1 MWRQD
6 ALMWHQDAPIWRHH
20 GPSWLHLGP
29 TLDHHGP
36 SWLHLN
42 PLLDHLGS
50 PKPPQISFGSPEAP
64 RAEITFLTSPKP
76 CKVCKIEKMT
86 PPKPCKVCKIAK
98 STVTTMGS
106 QPCGASKTQY
116 VCHLIFHIALTL
128 TFQPLFFRQNRVPIR
143 SNRVIFATKIF
154 CETGG
159 APKHCK
165 VFKISPL
172 GRSSRVENGRGMFRD
187 VTTPKPKLQYIR

>member
-1 MWRQD
+1 MMYYNMGPQERLIGSLHFLNIVCCDVPRSVERTDGPIWCQDAPILRQDAPIWRQD
-6 ALMWHQDAPIWRHH
+6 APKYRQDAPIWRHH

-64 RAEITFLTSPKP
+64 RAKITLLTSQKP

-106 QPCGASKTQY
+106 QPCGASKTPY
-116 VCHLIFHIALTL
+116 VCHLIFDIALAL
-128 TFQPLFFRQNRVPIR
+128 TF
-143 SNRVIFATKIF
+143 
-154 CETGG
+154 
-159 APKHCK
+159 
-165 VFKISPL
+165 
-172 GRSSRVENGRGMFRD
+172 
-187 VTTPKPKLQYIR
+187 